1 MSSVNADAVS
11 PLSVHLRPRETSPRE
26 TSPRASS
33 PRETSPRETHVD
45 VTMHAVLRVRE
56 EFPRLLEGEPVDVR
70 EQLAHDLDALLDRYD
85 RGELADGG
93 NAALHLLSCH
103 DLTRA
108 RLLLHLA
115 VLDHEDRHPA
125 PTMSR

>member
-1 MSSVNADAVS
+1 MSSVNVDAVQWRS
-11 PLSVHLRPRETSPRE
+11 GQRQTRQPSM
-26 TSPRASS
+26 
-33 PRETSPRETHVD
+33 D

-56 EFPRLLEGEPVDVR
+56 EFPRLLEGEPADVR
-70 EQLAHDLDALLDRYD
+70 EQLAHDLDALLERYD
-85 RGELADGG
+85 HGELADGG

-115 VLDHEDRHPA
+115 VLDHEDRHPV
-125 PTMSR
+125 PSPSSPW

>member
-1 MSSVNADAVS
+1 MSSVNADAAS
-11 PLSVHLRPRETSPRE
+11 WLSVQRHSRGASPRG
-26 TSPRASS
+26 TRM
-33 PRETSPRETHVD
+33 D
-45 VTMHAVLRVRE
+45 VTMHAVLRVRD
-56 EFPRLLEGEPVDVR
+56 EFPHLLEGEPADVR

-115 VLDHEDRHPA
+115 VLDHEDRHPVG
-125 PTMSR
+125 

>member
-11 PLSVHLRPRETSPRE
+11 CLSAHRQPPQTSPRE
-26 TSPRASS
+26 TSM
-33 PRETSPRETHVD
+33 D

-56 EFPRLLEGEPVDVR
+56 EFSHLLEGEPAVVR
-70 EQLAHDLDALLDRYD
+70 EQLAHDLDALLGRYD

-93 NAALHLLSCH
+93 NAALHVLSCH

-115 VLDHEDRHPA
+115 VLDHEDRHPV
-125 PTMSR
+125 S